1 MQSWEKKKKSLR
13 GSERFPPKAGTN
25 NIKGHETGWEHP
37 SNDKRETLNPRPH
50 PCSEVRRIRNSSGRE
65 ATAGMVRWKPGQKP
79 TYRRNLRED
88 SDQLCPMQ
96 LRDQPSKGTDGYSN
110 KVKVTGDFC
119 QEPQIRAYLKL
130 KTEWEERNLGRWL
143 QVTLSKSFITVGKRS
158 GRVIDKKMWGK
169 RSFLRIEKWNLICM
183 FMRLTQNK
191 GTNEQCKTKLLQDCL
206 WVNGGIYSSV
216 WWEELQRELEMRWS
230 IYMYIWTQIQK
241 GR

>member
-1 MQSWEKKKKSLR
+1 
-13 GSERFPPKAGTN
+13 
-25 NIKGHETGWEHP
+25 
-37 SNDKRETLNPRPH
+37 
-50 PCSEVRRIRNSSGRE
+50 
-65 ATAGMVRWKPGQKP
+65 MVRWKPGQKP

-130 KTEWEERNLGRWL
+130 KTEWEERSLGRWL

-183 FMRLTQNK
+183 FMRLSQNK
-191 GTNEQCKTKLLQDCL
+191 ATNEQCKTKLLQDLSLSKRRDILQCL
-206 WVNGGIYSSV
+206 VGRIAETVRNEVEYIYVYMDADTGGQVVNSGGA
-216 WWEELQRELEMRWS
+216 
-230 IYMYIWTQIQK
+230 
-241 GR
+241 